1 MSALTFNVLGHIN
14 HREVHLYAS
23 NFIRKT
29 ILPHGFIE
37 NG

>member
-1 MSALTFNVLGHIN
+1 
-14 HREVHLYAS
+14 REVHLYAS